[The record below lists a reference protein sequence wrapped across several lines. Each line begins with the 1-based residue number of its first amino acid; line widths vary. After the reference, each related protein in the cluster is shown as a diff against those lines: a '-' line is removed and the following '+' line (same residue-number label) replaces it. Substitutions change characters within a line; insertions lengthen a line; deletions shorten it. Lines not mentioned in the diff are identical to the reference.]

1 VALESE
7 LEKRLLAIQR
17 PLLFASK
24 NGFANL
30 SKVKDLASLIPTL
43 IDSAGPLATEI
54 QTAQLKALRQD
65 FAGFDGLSLE
75 DRQKTISSALDAID
89 SLNTPAPAQATG
101 GNEKKASSVDIE
113 VSCRAMST
121 QLSFI
126 KGVGPKISSLLAK
139 KGINT
144 VEDALYLVPHRY
156 DDRRNLKKIARLESG
171 QFQQATGEV
180 LAMGEAPLG
189 RGRRKIFEVII
200 GDGTGTLTLKWFN
213 YNLRYIKSNFKEG
226 EQIFAS
232 GEVKA
237 YGGSREMIHPE
248 TERLKDGEEAL
259 ESFRQIL
266 PVYPLTEGL
275 GQRTIRKI
283 MLRIIDEF
291 AGSIPEGIPEGLRR
305 VRKLMPMAETFR
317 IIHRPEIDADIDAL
331 NDKNTQAHR
340 RLVYDEFFFLEAGIA
355 LRQHGVEIEP
365 GIEISPAN
373 VLRKKLLSSLPFEL
387 TSAQM
392 HVIGEIDADLAAT
405 FPMHRLIQGDVGC
418 GKTIVALV
426 AALSAVEAGYQAAI
440 MAPTEILAEQH
451 YLGMG
456 SIAEE
461 LGIKVAL
468 IKGSQKGRDKRE
480 NIEQAAAGDADIVIG
495 THAIIQE
502 GVSFR
507 RLGLGIVDEQ
517 HRFGVIQRA
526 QFKKMGAGGRY
537 PNMLVMTATPIPRS
551 LAMTVYGD
559 LELSVID
566 ELPPGR
572 QPIKTKVYHER
583 ERLKVYSII
592 NGELEKGGQAYVV
605 YPLVEESE
613 KMDLMDATSMAQE
626 IRSHFPSFTVGLIH
640 GKMKPADKVAVM
652 SAFKAGDIAIL
663 VSTTVIEVGIDVPNA
678 SIMVVEHAERFGLSQ
693 LHQLRGRVGR
703 GSEKSLC
710 ILLAQYQKSDEARQ
724 RLSVMERHASGFD
737 ISEADLKIRGPG
749 DFLGTRQSGMPD
761 FRIGNIIRDEKIL
774 KEARKDAFAL
784 VAADPR
790 LSSPENLRV
799 GAVLKER
806 WKGRLEFAGVG

>member
-1 VALESE
+1 MQ
-7 LEKRLLAIQR
+7 K

-24 NGFANL
+24 KGFANL
-30 SKVKDLASLIPTL
+30 AKVKDLASLIPTL
-43 IDSAGPLATEI
+43 IDSANPLASDI
-54 QTAQLKALRQD
+54 QKAQLEALRQD
-65 FAGFDGLSLE
+65 FARFDGLSLE
-75 DRQKTISSALDAID
+75 DRQKNIATALNTIN
-89 SLNTPAPAQATG
+89 SLNTPGQPQDAQ
-101 GNEKKASSVDIE
+101 GNERHASSVDTE

-121 QLSFI
+121 ELQVI
-126 KGVGPKISSLLAK
+126 KGVGPKISSLLAR

-156 DDRRNLKKIARLESG
+156 DDRRNLKKIAHLVSG
-171 QFQQATGEV
+171 EIQQVAGEV

-189 RGRRKIFEVII
+189 RGRRKVFEVVI

-226 EQIFAS
+226 EQILAS
-232 GEVKA
+232 GDVKSF
-237 YGGSREMIHPE
+237 GGSREMIHPE
-248 TERLKDGEEAL
+248 AERLKAGEDAL
-259 ESFRQIL
+259 ESFKQIL

-275 GQRTIRKI
+275 GQRRMRKI
-283 MLRIIDEF
+283 MSRIVDEF
-291 AGSIPEGIPEGLRR
+291 AVSIPDGIPERLRR
-305 VRKLMPMAETFR
+305 QRKLMPMGDAFR
-317 IIHRPEIDADIDAL
+317 IIHRPEIDADIEAL
-331 NDKNTQAHR
+331 NDKSTQAHR

-365 GIEISPAN
+365 GIELRSAN
-373 VLRKKLLSSLPFEL
+373 ALRKKLISLLPFKL
-387 TSAQM
+387 TSAQQR
-392 HVIGEIDADLAAT
+392 VIGEIDADLAAP

-418 GKTIVALV
+418 GKTLVAL
-426 AALSAVEAGYQAAI
+426 ASALTAIEAGYQAAI

-451 YLGMG
+451 YLSIG

-468 IKGSQKGRDKRE
+468 IKGSQKGKEKRE
-480 NIEQAAAGDADIVIG
+480 YIEQVAAGDADIVIG
-495 THAIIQE
+495 THALIQE

-507 RLGLGIVDEQ
+507 NLGLGIVDEQ
-517 HRFGVIQRA
+517 HRFGVMQRA
-526 QFKKMGAGGRY
+526 QLKKMGAGGRY

-572 QPIKTKVYHER
+572 QPINTRVYHER
-583 ERLKVYSII
+583 DRLKVYSII
-592 NGELEKGGQAYVV
+592 NNELGKGRQAYIV

-613 KMDLMDATSMAQE
+613 KMDLLDATSMAEE
-626 IRSHFPSFTVGLIH
+626 IKTHFPSFSVGLIH
-640 GKMKPADKVAVM
+640 GKMKPGDKDAVM
-652 SAFKAGDIAIL
+652 SAFKAGDITIL

-724 RLSVMERHASGFD
+724 RLSVMERYTSGFD

-761 FRIGNIIRDEKIL
+761 FRIGNIIKDEKIL
-774 KEARKDAFAL
+774 KEAREDAFAL
-784 VAADPR
+784 VAADPE
-790 LSSPENLRV
+790 LSSPENKRV

-806 WKGRLEFAGVG
+806 WRGRLEFATVG